1 MKTKQYLLQLVKYN
15 HWANTKLAEVLQ
27 TFDDAVLD
35 QEVTS
40 SFSSIRKT
48 VYHIWD
54 AEFIWLSR
62 LEGVSLTAFPSKSY
76 GEGIAIDCFLETSKK
91 FLEKVETATD
101 DFFELNCSYKNI
113 QQKDFRN
120 SHTEIIMHCMNHS
133 TYHRGQLITL
143 LRQAGCQTLP
153 STDLIAFLRN

>member
-76 GEGIAIDCFLETSKK
+76 GEGIAI
-91 FLEKVETATD
+91 
-101 DFFELNCSYKNI
+101 ELNCSYKNI
-113 QQKDFRN
+113 QQKDFTN